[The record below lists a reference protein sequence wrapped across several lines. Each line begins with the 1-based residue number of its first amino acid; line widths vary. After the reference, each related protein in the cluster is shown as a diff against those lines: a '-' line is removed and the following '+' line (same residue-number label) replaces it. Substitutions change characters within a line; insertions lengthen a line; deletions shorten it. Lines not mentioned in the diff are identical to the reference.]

1 MPQKLLTVFFVLM
14 SNIEICFI
22 KKVMAKNNFNCVMM
36 LIGSI
41 LLVLSGCNRQCKD
54 NSDKLLVIKEQGSF
68 AIGGTVM
75 QHPGTYDGTKF
86 DNFKPYPEGQTYHGD
101 HAYVF
106 YQIPDNACLF
116 PLVFLHGA
124 GQSSKTWETT
134 ADGREGFQ
142 NIFLRKQFST
152 YLVDQPRRGK
162 AGRSTVASTIEP
174 IADEQMWYEIF
185 RIGKWPN
192 YFDNVQFPQDKE
204 SLEQFFRQMTP
215 NTGSFDNE
223 IVSNSISELFNKIGP
238 GILVT
243 HSQGG
248 LPGWIAGI
256 KNQKVKAIV
265 AYEPGTYVFPEDE
278 LPEPISGRTGILAG
292 KVVPL
297 DDFKKLTRI
306 PIVMYFGDNI
316 PEEITNELGA
326 ENWRT
331 RLALGRL
338 FVEAINRHGGDA
350 TLVELPQIGIY
361 GNTHFPMSDLNN
373 RKIADLLSVWLK
385 KKNLD

>member
-1 MPQKLLTVFFVLM
+1 MKNSALTVIV
-14 SNIEICFI
+14 S
-22 KKVMAKNNFNCVMM
+22 
-36 LIGSI
+36 
-41 LLVLSGCNRQCKD
+41 LLVLSSCYQKSKENENG
-54 NSDKLLVIKEQGSF
+54 LLVIKEQGSF
-68 AIGGTVM
+68 TVGGSVI
-75 QHPGTYDGTKF
+75 QNEGTYDADKF

-106 YQIPDNACLF
+106 YQIPDNARSL

-124 GQSSKTWETT
+124 GQSAKTWETT

-142 NIFLRKQFST
+142 NIFLRKRFST

-192 YFDNVQFPQDKE
+192 YHEGVQFPKDKQ
-204 SLEQFFRQMTP
+204 SLENFFRRMTP

-223 IVSNSISELFNKIGP
+223 VISNSMSELFNKIDS
-238 GILVT
+238 GILIT

-248 LPGWIAGI
+248 LPGWITGI

-265 AYEPGTYVFPEDE
+265 AYEPGTYPFPKGE
-278 LPEPISGRTGILAG
+278 LPEPINGRTGILNG
-292 KVVPL
+292 VEVSME
-297 DDFKKLTRI
+297 DFMKLTKI
-306 PIVMYFGDNI
+306 PIIMYFGDYI
-316 PEEITNELGA
+316 PDEVTHELGA

-331 RLALGRL
+331 RLTLGRL

-350 TLVELPQIGIY
+350 TLIELPKIGIK
-361 GNTHFPMSDLNN
+361 GNTHFLMSDLNN
-373 RKIADLLSVWLK
+373 IEISDLLSEWLK
-385 KKNLD
+385 EKKLD

>member
-1 MPQKLLTVFFVLM
+1 MKQRNSVKEIVF
-14 SNIEICFI
+14 II
-22 KKVMAKNNFNCVMM
+22 
-36 LIGSI
+36 SI
-41 LLVLSGCNRQCKD
+41 LLIFSACNQNKEKD
-54 NSDKLLVIKEQGSF
+54 MNGLLVIKEQGSF
-68 AIGGTVM
+68 AVGGSVI
-75 QHPGTYDGTKF
+75 QNEGTYNGNNF

-106 YQIPDNACLF
+106 YQIPDKARQL

-134 ADGREGFQ
+134 PDGREGFQ
-142 NIFLRKQFST
+142 NIFLRRGFST
-152 YLVDQPRRGK
+152 YLIDQPRRGK

-185 RIGKWPN
+185 RIGIWPD
-192 YFDNVQFPQDKE
+192 YHEGVQFPKDSQ
-204 SLEQFFRQMTP
+204 SLENFFRQMTP
-215 NTGSFDNE
+215 NTGAFDNE
-223 IVSNSISELFNKIGP
+223 VISNSMSALFDRIGS

-248 LPGWIAGI
+248 LPGWFTGI
-256 KNQKVKAIV
+256 KNQHIKAIV
-265 AYEPGTYVFPEDE
+265 AYEPGTYPFPKGEV
-278 LPEPISGRTGILAG
+278 PEPISGRTGILSG
-292 KVVPL
+292 VEVSME
-297 DDFKKLTRI
+297 DFMKLTKI
-306 PIVMYFGDNI
+306 PIVMYFGDYI
-316 PEEITNELGA
+316 PDEVTNELGG

-350 TLVELPQIGIY
+350 TLVELPKIGVF

-373 RKIADLLSVWLK
+373 VEIADLLSGWLK
-385 KKNLD
+385 EKNLDKK